1 MSITVNLWS
10 KKNGDIKRFLEKYYN
25 KEVTV
30 DEDVDRWI
38 YIYRKPVDA
47 VDIISAV
54 IDNNDKY
61 GIGICIQVNEGD
73 MHPITVENHND
84 VIKGIFYLFY
94 DENRGENQEVAY

>member
-10 KKNGDIKRFLEKYYN
+10 RKTGEIKKFLEKYYEK
-25 KEVTV
+25 KEII
-30 DEDVDRWI
+30 DDDVDQWI
-38 YIYRKPVDA
+38 YVYNKPVDA

-61 GIGICIQVNEGD
+61 KVNIFIQVDEGKI
-73 MHPITVENHND
+73 HPITVENHND

-94 DENRGENQEVAY
+94 DENRECLQEI